1 MASNRIMRIAE
12 EIKREVSDVIQ
23 HELKDPRISGM
34 ISVTKVTVTNDLKYS
49 KIYVSV
55 LGNPEE
61 KKQILLGLK
70 NASGFIRKEIG
81 QRVNIRYT
89 PELVFEM
96 DDSIE
101 YGFRISNILKQISS
115 EKDDA
120 VRGEPEKDNK

>member
-12 EIKREVSDVIQ
+12 EIKREVSDIIQ
-23 HELKDPRISGM
+23 HELKDPRICGM

-49 KIYVSV
+49 KIFVSV
-55 LGNPEE
+55 LGSSEE
-61 KKQILLGLK
+61 KKQILVGLK
-70 NASGFIRKEIG
+70 NAAGFIRKEIG

-89 PELVFEM
+89 PEIIFEM

-101 YGFRISNILKQISS
+101 YGFRISNILKQISP

-120 VRGEPEKDNK
+120 AHAEPEKDNK